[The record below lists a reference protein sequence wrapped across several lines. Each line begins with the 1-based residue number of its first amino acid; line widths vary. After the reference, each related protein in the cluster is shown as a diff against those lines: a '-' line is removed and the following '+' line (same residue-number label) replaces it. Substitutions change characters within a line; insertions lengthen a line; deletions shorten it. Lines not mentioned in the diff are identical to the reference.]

1 MVWLIICKFLFVHLI
16 KGKENQFEQKEIYNN
31 NSKKLPNGA
40 TIDKYI
46 FGERRLVQDSGLSFG
61 W

>member
-1 MVWLIICKFLFVHLI
+1 MFVHLI
-16 KGKENQFEQKEIYNN
+16 KGKENQFEQKEIYNS